1 MDSNNINPERLISF
15 WVAASDDDYETM
27 IAMYDTKRYSWAL
40 FLGHLMIEKLLKAY
54 HIKVNGTQPPYIH
67 NLLRIAQGCK
77 ISMNDE
83 QEFFFANVTS
93 FNINTR
99 YDDYKM
105 TFQKKCT
112 KEYTDEWIEKI
123 NINRQWI
130 KELIQQ

>member
-27 IAMYDTKRYSWAL
+27 IAMYDSKRYSWAL

-67 NLLRIAQGCK
+67 NLLRLAQGCK
-77 ISMNDE
+77 ISMNDD

-93 FNINTR
+93 FNPAFAGMI
-99 YDDYKM
+99 
-105 TFQKKCT
+105 
-112 KEYTDEWIEKI
+112 
-123 NINRQWI
+123 I
-130 KELIQQ
+130 K

>member
-67 NLLRIAQGCK
+67 NLLRLAQGCK

>member
-67 NLLRIAQGCK
+67 NLLRLAQGCK

-112 KEYTDEWIEKI
+112 KEYTDEWIQKI